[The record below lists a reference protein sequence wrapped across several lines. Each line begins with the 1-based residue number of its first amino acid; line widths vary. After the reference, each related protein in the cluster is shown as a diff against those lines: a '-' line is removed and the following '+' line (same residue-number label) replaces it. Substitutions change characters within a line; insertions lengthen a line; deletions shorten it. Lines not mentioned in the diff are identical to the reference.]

1 VGARVVNFREEATV
15 LVKDIIQQWQDNQD
29 FETLVVILEDY
40 LTDMDTN
47 YQGKLCKCPSI

>member
-1 VGARVVNFREEATV
+1 MVNFREEATV

>member
-1 VGARVVNFREEATV
+1 MGARVVNFREEATV